1 MITGFL
7 VLIVLYMAYRL
18 NRDEEIIVILQERVI
33 GLENFV
39 QSIPN
44 EVDKIS
50 EVE

>member
-1 MITGFL
+1 MIIGFL

-18 NRDEEIIVILQERVI
+18 NRDEEIIVILQERVT